1 MKAVVT
7 LVNEDKGLIS
17 AQTDQGFCI
26 IQLQD
31 NYDIDPGDILV
42 GGFGQP
48 GQETVKNISQF
59 EDIHVEILEV
69 GLTPFTVE
77 RRIKQA

>member
-7 LVNEDKGLIS
+7 LVNEDKGLVSI
-17 AQTDQGFCI
+17 QTDLGFCI
-26 IQLQD
+26 LKLQSD
-31 NYDIDPGDILV
+31 YDIDPGDILE

-48 GQETVKNISQF
+48 GLETVKNISQI

>member
-7 LVNEDKGLIS
+7 LVNEAKGLI
-17 AQTDQGFCI
+17 ATQTDQGFCVI
-26 IQLQD
+26 KLLD
-31 NYDIDPGDILV
+31 DYDIDPGDILE

-48 GQETVKNISQF
+48 GQETVKNISQI
-59 EDIHVEILEV
+59 EDIHVDILEV

>member
-7 LVNEDKGLIS
+7 QINEKKGLMA

-26 IQLQD
+26 IRLLD
-31 NYDIDPGDILV
+31 DYDIDPGDMLQ
-42 GGFGQP
+42 GGFTQTGR
-48 GQETVKNISQF
+48 ETIKNISQV

-77 RRIKQA
+77 QRIRKG

>member
-7 LVNEDKGLIS
+7 LVNEDKGLVS
-17 AQTDQGFCI
+17 VQTDMGFCI
-26 IQLQD
+26 LKLQSD
-31 NYDIDPGDILV
+31 YDIDPGDILE
-42 GGFGQP
+42 GGFSQP
-48 GQETVKNISQF
+48 GKELVKNISQI

>member
-7 LVNEDKGLIS
+7 QVNEEKGLVS
-17 AQTDQGFCI
+17 VQTDLGFCI
-26 IQLQD
+26 LKLQD
-31 NYDIDPGDILV
+31 DYDIDPGDILE
-42 GGFGQP
+42 GDFSQP
-48 GQETVKNISQF
+48 GHETTKNITQI

-77 RRIKQA
+77 RRLGQV